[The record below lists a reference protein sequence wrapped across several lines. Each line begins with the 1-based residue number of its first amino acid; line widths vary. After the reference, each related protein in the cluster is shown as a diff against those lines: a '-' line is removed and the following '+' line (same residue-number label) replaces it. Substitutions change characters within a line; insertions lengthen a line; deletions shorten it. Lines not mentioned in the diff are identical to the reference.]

1 MELKFVLQMVKL
13 AVYVT
18 SSNKNKK
25 LGMTDLVIPAFY
37 LEVVLKTNAIVSW
50 LYSLYS
56 VVKLNNVPFLFDCK
70 VYFIFNDLD
79 ISSIIF
85 KPSPV
90 LL

>member
-13 AVYVT
+13 AVCVT